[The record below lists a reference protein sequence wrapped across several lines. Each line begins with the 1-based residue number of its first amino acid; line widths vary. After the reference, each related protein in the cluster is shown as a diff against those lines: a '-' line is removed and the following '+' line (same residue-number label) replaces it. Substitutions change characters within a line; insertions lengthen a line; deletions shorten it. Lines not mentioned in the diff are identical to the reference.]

1 MQASSCFGVI
11 VVEPVDGQ
19 YPFTFDDERI
29 VAVSDFWHASD
40 DVIESG
46 LLAPQVPSFCINY
59 SNTVCVSR

>member
-1 MQASSCFGVI
+1 M
-11 VVEPVDGQ
+11 VEPADGQ

-46 LLAPQVPSFCINY
+46 LLAPQVPSLCINY